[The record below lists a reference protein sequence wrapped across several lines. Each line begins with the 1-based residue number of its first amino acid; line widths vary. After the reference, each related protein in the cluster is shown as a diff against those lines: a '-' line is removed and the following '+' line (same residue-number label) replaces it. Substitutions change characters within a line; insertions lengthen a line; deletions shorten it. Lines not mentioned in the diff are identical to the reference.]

1 MLVAMCGR
9 YALFGDKKR
18 GEVNLPAGLVDGY
31 TDRVINP
38 LMALD
43 GHYNIA
49 PTQILP
55 VCTLADGGPGLES
68 MRWGLLPHWA
78 KDAKK
83 AYSTINARAETVRT
97 APAFRDAW
105 KRDQRCLVPAS
116 GWYEWVDEGGERKQP
131 YFIQA
136 ANGQNP
142 IMFAGLFSRWVGPEG
157 KEVATYTII
166 TTEALGAIANIHHRS
181 PRVLLAGDWQ
191 TWLAGAVAEAE
202 AFLEPQEVSL
212 RMHAVGLAVGNPRN
226 QSMRLIEPL
235 NLA

>member
-1 MLVAMCGR
+1 MCGR
-9 YALFGDKKR
+9 YALFGNKKR
-18 GEVNLPAGLVDGY
+18 GEDNLPPGLVDGY

-38 LMALD
+38 LLGLE
-43 GHYNIA
+43 GHFNIA

-55 VCTLADGGPGLES
+55 VCTLGDDGPGLES

-105 KRDQRCLVPAS
+105 KRDQRCLVPAT
-116 GWYEWVDEGGERKQP
+116 GWYEWVDEGGAKRQP

-136 ANGQNP
+136 ADEQNP
-142 IMFAGLFSRWVGPEG
+142 IMFAGLFSRWAGPEG

-166 TTEALGAIANIHHRS
+166 TTEALGAIAKIHHRS
-181 PRVLLAGDWQ
+181 PRVLLSGDWQ
-191 TWLAGAVAEAE
+191 TWLAGTAAEAKV
-202 AFLEPQEVSL
+202 FLEPQEVSL
-212 RMHAVGLAVGNPRN
+212 RAHPVGLAVGNPRN
-226 QSMRLIEPL
+226 QGQALAAPL
-235 NLA
+235 NPA

>member
-1 MLVAMCGR
+1 MCGR
-9 YALFGDKKR
+9 YALYGNPKR
-18 GEVNLPAGLVDGY
+18 GEDTLPSGFADGY
-31 TDRVINP
+31 TDRIWNP
-38 LMALD
+38 LSSVK

-55 VCTLADGGPGLES
+55 VCTQGEEGPGLES
-68 MRWGLLPHWA
+68 MRWGLLPFWA

-116 GWYEWVDEGGERKQP
+116 GWYEWVDEGGAKKQP

-136 ANGQNP
+136 ADGQNP
-142 IMFAGLFSRWVGPEG
+142 IMFAGLFSRWTGPEG
-157 KEVATYTII
+157 NEIATYTII
-166 TTEALGAIANIHHRS
+166 TTEALGEIRRIHHRS

-191 TWLAGAVAEAE
+191 TWLAGTAAEAE
-202 AFLEPQEVSL
+202 AFLEPQQVRL
-212 RMHAVGLAVGNPRN
+212 QVHQVGPDVGNPRN
-226 QSMRLIEPL
+226 QGEQLIAPL
-235 NLA
+235 NPV